1 LDSFALGGLGFSE
14 IVLIVIIALFLI
26 GPNSIT
32 AITPFIKVAYKKWLS
47 LMREVNEVRGEVKE
61 VEDSIV
67 KPIKDAEAEVEAE
80 MRVVEKSVGMAAQEK
95 RKTAEQVTAPVTPQ
109 AKKPV
114 APQLKTAEE
123 DKKTSP
129 ALDEKKEKNPASSKK
144 GTSQK
149 NKGEF

>member
-1 LDSFALGGLGFSE
+1 MDSFALGGLGFSE

-32 AITPFIKVAYKKWLS
+32 AITPFIKVVYKKWLS

-80 MRVVEKSVGMAAQEK
+80 MKAVEKSVGMAAQEK
-95 RKTAEQVTAPVTPQ
+95 RKTTGQATAPVTPQ
-109 AKKPV
+109 VKKPV

-129 ALDEKKEKNPASSKK
+129 ALDEKNVKNQASLKK
-144 GTSQK
+144 GQK